1 MGRERAE
8 PGPTRRL
15 ATFVGRRHDLELLQ
29 GRLSSAV
36 GGRGQVVGIVGEAG
50 LGKSRLLHEFR
61 QGLGPDVRYVEG
73 RCLPYGSAI
82 PYLPLLDILRDHC
95 GIVDTDSPRA
105 IVEKVRRGL
114 EEVGMNP
121 AEGAPYLLQLLGI
134 RDGTERLAV
143 LSPEAIKA
151 RTFET
156 QRQLG
161 LKGSRRR
168 LWSSRSRTSTGST
181 RRRTS
186 TWARWSR
193 A

>member
-1 MGRERAE
+1 M
-8 PGPTRRL
+8 
-15 ATFVGRRHDLELLQ
+15 D
-29 GRLSSAV
+29 
-36 GGRGQVVGIVGEAG
+36 
-50 LGKSRLLHEFR
+50 
-61 QGLGPDVRYVEG
+61 
-73 RCLPYGSAI
+73 
-82 PYLPLLDILRDHC
+82 
-95 GIVDTDSPRA
+95 
-105 IVEKVRRGL
+105 
-114 EEVGMNP
+114 P

-168 LWSSRSRTSTGST
+168 PWSSRSRTSTGST

-186 TWARWSR
+186 TWARWSKAWR
-193 A
+193 VPLSSSS